1 MGYGIGVGGS
11 DSSLTPQ
18 LSRKIISE
26 NSAVEQKN
34 RITFQVFNPTSNRR
48 GKKTPNLCQ
57 TSGLNR
63 PLSIY

>member
-1 MGYGIGVGGS
+1 MGYGIGVGDS

-34 RITFQVFNPTSNRR
+34 RVKF
-48 GKKTPNLCQ
+48 
-57 TSGLNR
+57 
-63 PLSIY
+63 